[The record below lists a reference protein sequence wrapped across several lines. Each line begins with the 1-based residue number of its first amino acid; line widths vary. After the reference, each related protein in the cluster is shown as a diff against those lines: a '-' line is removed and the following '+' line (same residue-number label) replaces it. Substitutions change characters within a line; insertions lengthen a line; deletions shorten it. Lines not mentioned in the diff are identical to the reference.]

1 MGVSNGNASSRF
13 PTDFPF
19 EYSRTNVSAAVP
31 TLRLAFICF
40 PSFGRG
46 FDSHRP
52 LQKSAKSTLIR
63 LPLLTGHPSICAYS
77 LEFCAHFAPKSTG
90 KGVGVFFGPLILP
103 RLGYN
108 YGMPQMKY
116 TPAEASALTNLPI
129 RTVRRLM
136 DRRFIR
142 PRRLRMGRS
151 VQRLLSWEQ
160 LVYLRLEAE
169 GLSLLPVPARRKIAK
184 QIESDAGIDMVAI
197 SEGRA
202 LVVQVKTVRKELD
215 ERLKKLKRA
224 ESLIVEDPET
234 MRGTPVYR
242 GTRIPVD
249 LIADL
254 LKQGATVDEI
264 IEGYPSL
271 DGERIELAPLY
282 LRAFP
287 RRGRPA
293 ARPWAKRKPVR
304 STRHVR
310 DMARPT

>member
-1 MGVSNGNASSRF
+1 
-13 PTDFPF
+13 
-19 EYSRTNVSAAVP
+19 
-31 TLRLAFICF
+31 
-40 PSFGRG
+40 
-46 FDSHRP
+46 
-52 LQKSAKSTLIR
+52 
-63 LPLLTGHPSICAYS
+63 
-77 LEFCAHFAPKSTG
+77 
-90 KGVGVFFGPLILP
+90 
-103 RLGYN
+103 
-108 YGMPQMKY
+108 MKY

-129 RTVRRLM
+129 RTVRQLM

-142 PRRLRMGRS
+142 PRRLRTGRS

-160 LVYLRLEAE
+160 LVYLKLEAE

-184 QIESDAGIDMVAI
+184 QIESDAGIDIVGI

-234 MRGTPVYR
+234 MRGTPV
-242 GTRIPVD
+242 D
-249 LIADL
+249 LIADM
-254 LKQGATVDEI
+254 LKQGATVEEI
-264 IEGYPSL
+264 IEGYPAL
-271 DGERIELAPLY
+271 DREKIELAPLY

-293 ARPWAKRKPVR
+293 LRPWAKRKPIR
-304 STRHVR
+304 TTRHPR